1 MAVRKIVKLGDD
13 LLRKKS
19 KTVTVFDEKLGELL
33 DDMRE
38 TMYEFDGMGL
48 AGPQVGV
55 LKRVIVMDVNDM
67 FFELINPEI
76 IKEEGEDLEQ
86 ESCLSCGKAR
96 EYVKRPYKVTVKAQ
110 DRLGYNIIITGEKW
124 LARCLC
130 HEIDHLN
137 GILFID
143 KAEKRK
149 Q

>member
-19 KTVTVFDEKLGELL
+19 KLVTVFDAKLGELL
-33 DDMRE
+33 NDMRE

-48 AGPQVGV
+48 AAPQIGI
-55 LKRVIVMDVNDM
+55 LKRIIVMEVNNM
-67 FFELINPEI
+67 YFELINPEI
-76 IKEEGEDLEQ
+76 ISQEGVDIEN
-86 ESCLSCGKAR
+86 ESCLSCGKISKPV
-96 EYVKRPYKVTVKAQ
+96 ERPMKVTVKAQ
-110 DRLGYNIIITGEKW
+110 DRFGYDITVTGEKW

-143 KAEKRK
+143 KAMEK
-149 Q
+149 

>member
-1 MAVRKIVKLGDD
+1 MAVRKIVKMGDD

-33 DDMRE
+33 DDMKE

-48 AGPQVGV
+48 AAPQVGV

-86 ESCLSCGKAR
+86 ESCLSCGISFAVNR
-96 EYVKRPYKVTVKAQ
+96 FFFP
-110 DRLGYNIIITGEKW
+110 
-124 LARCLC
+124 
-130 HEIDHLN
+130 
-137 GILFID
+137 
-143 KAEKRK
+143 
-149 Q
+149 

>member
-1 MAVRKIVKLGDD
+1 MAVRKIVKMGDE

-19 KTVTVFDEKLGELL
+19 KTVTVFDDKLRELL
-33 DDMRE
+33 DDMKE

-48 AGPQVGV
+48 AAPQVGV
-55 LKRVIVMDVNDM
+55 LKRVIVMDVNNM

-76 IKEEGEDLEQ
+76 IKSEGIDVEK
-86 ESCLSCGKAR
+86 ESCLSCGKISKMV
-96 EYVKRPYKVTVKAQ
+96 ERPMKVTVKAQ
-110 DRLGYNIIITGEKW
+110 DRYGFDIEICGEKW

-143 KAEKRK
+143 KAKED
-149 Q
+149 